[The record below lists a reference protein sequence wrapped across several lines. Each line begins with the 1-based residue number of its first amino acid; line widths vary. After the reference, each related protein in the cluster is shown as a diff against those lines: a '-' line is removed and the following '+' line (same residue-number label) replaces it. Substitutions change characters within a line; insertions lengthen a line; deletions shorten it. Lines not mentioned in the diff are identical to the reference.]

1 MCMLPN
7 LPRITNVLLVDSMLL
22 DGTSCL
28 DAKSVRISPPSQRLG
43 TVVAM
48 LNATVVPALARLFD
62 LRVGKISI
70 SRATENEYYLK

>member
-1 MCMLPN
+1 
-7 LPRITNVLLVDSMLL
+7 MLL
-22 DGTSCL
+22 DGISCL
-28 DAKSVRISPPSQRLG
+28 DAKSVKNFTTVTATG

-48 LNATVVPALARLFD
+48 LNATVVPALARLLD